1 MEVETKF
8 TDTEPV
14 ESPSVAWHADFDTR
28 SRGVSGFIEKT
39 NDDCT
44 VGGNTRGVQRET
56 PRVNIRDTIRM
67 AIREISSPP
76 KWSRGARSFCTMEI
90 GLAPLLMHSGFYP
103 DMSDYEI

>member
-67 AIREISSPP
+67 AIREISFPRNGVLVCAP
-76 KWSRGARSFCTMEI
+76 FALWK
-90 GLAPLLMHSGFYP
+90 LAWHLC
-103 DMSDYEI
+103 

>member
-39 NDDCT
+39 NEDDCT
-44 VGGNTRGVQRET
+44 VAVGGNARGVQRDSQSEH
-56 PRVNIRDTIRM
+56 
-67 AIREISSPP
+67 
-76 KWSRGARSFCTMEI
+76 SRHDSNGN
-90 GLAPLLMHSGFYP
+90 
-103 DMSDYEI
+103 

>member
-8 TDTEPV
+8 ADTEPV
-14 ESPSVAWHADFDTR
+14 ESLSVAWHADFDTR
-28 SRGVSGFIEKT
+28 SRGVSGFIEKM

-67 AIREISSPP
+67 AIREISFP
-76 KWSRGARSFCTMEI
+76 KMESWC
-90 GLAPLLMHSGFYP
+90 APLLHYGNWLGTSADAFGFLP
-103 DMSDYEI
+103 RHE